1 MRLFTGLAL
10 DAVPVRRIERILATL
25 RPSAQLKWSPL
36 TNLHLTSAFIGAW
49 PEARLDELREALSQV
64 DAPGPIAITVQGFG
78 FFPNPHHPHSLFLSV
93 KPDPGLT
100 TLAHRI
106 EDALSNLGC
115 RREAR
120 AYTPHITLARIA
132 RENITELREQ
142 IASMNN
148 QFPLETFAAEEF
160 HLYESRS
167 TGTGSVY
174 GKLATF
180 PLSKEVSE

>member
-1 MRLFTGLAL
+1 MR
-10 DAVPVRRIERILATL
+10 
-25 RPSAQLKWSPL
+25 
-36 TNLHLTSAFIGAW
+36 
-49 PEARLDELREALSQV
+49 
-64 DAPGPIAITVQGFG
+64 GFG
-78 FFPNPHHPHSLFLSV
+78 FFPNPHHPHTFFLSV
-93 KPDPGLT
+93 KPEPALT
-100 TLAHRI
+100 ALAHRI
-106 EDALSNLGC
+106 ESALEGLGY
-115 RREAR
+115 RREER

-160 HLYESRS
+160 HLYESRN

-174 GKLATF
+174 TKLATF